1 MHKKFFSFRIS
12 DRSNSDSSGDSD
24 YDNRERRRNL
34 RELQADEMNH
44 EIERVDDIWER
55 MIRAEAELPYGYFDA
70 IAATTEV
77 KNACPC
83 LSKKNLVHK
92 C

>member
-1 MHKKFFSFRIS
+1 MK
-12 DRSNSDSSGDSD
+12 
-24 YDNRERRRNL
+24 
-34 RELQADEMNH
+34 ELQMDELHH
-44 EIERVDDIWER
+44 EVERVDEIWER

-77 KNACPC
+77 RIASQS
-83 LSKKNLVHK
+83 LSNISLVHE

>member
-1 MHKKFFSFRIS
+1 MVSFRIS
-12 DRSNSDSSGDSD
+12 DRSNSESSGDSD
-24 YDNRERRRNL
+24 YDDRERRRNL
-34 RELQADEMNH
+34 KELQMDELHH
-44 EIERVDDIWER
+44 EVERVDEIWER

-77 KNACPC
+77 RIASQS
-83 LSKKNLVHK
+83 LSNISLVHE